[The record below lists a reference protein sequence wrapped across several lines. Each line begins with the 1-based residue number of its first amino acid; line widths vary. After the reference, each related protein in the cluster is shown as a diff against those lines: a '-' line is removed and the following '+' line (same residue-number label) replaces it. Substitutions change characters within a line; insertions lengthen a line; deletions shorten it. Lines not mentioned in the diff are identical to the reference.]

1 MTKSTPIAKLPNFQ
15 PSNKLCLTASDG
27 GVILATVK
35 INLNLLDQGGDNEK
49 I

>member
-35 INLNLLDQGGDNEK
+35 INHLLDQGGDNEK